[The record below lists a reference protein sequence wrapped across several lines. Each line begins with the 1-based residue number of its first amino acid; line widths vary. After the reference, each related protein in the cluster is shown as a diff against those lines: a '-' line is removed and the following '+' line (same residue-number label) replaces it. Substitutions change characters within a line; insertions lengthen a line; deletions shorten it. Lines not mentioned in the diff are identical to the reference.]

1 MARFIIRNEDELNA
15 ALDRAIYLAGSAKGG
30 EEERELG
37 EIHAAVELY
46 EQSLAVE
53 TAASRSTRRTRDDV
67 AQRKRGGV
75 N

>member
-37 EIHAAVELY
+37 EINAAVELY

-67 AQRKRGGV
+67 PSGTGAE
-75 N
+75 